1 MATTTTI
8 QEATLPK
15 YQEDFL
21 KDMLAST
28 KFLTTKG
35 MDVPEYRDYI
45 AGLAPEELEAFEKAK
60 EGIGAYQPFLDKAS
74 DLTDAG
80 AGMTMMGADV
90 LKGTEAQYDPSSY
103 KEFMD
108 PYMEDVISATDK
120 QIQKQKEMDAQA
132 LAAKAGTAF
141 GGSRAAVQ
149 DAMLRSEYGDY
160 AAGLGAKMRS
170 AGFNIAQTQAQTAFE
185 NAQRRGQN
193 AAQIFNQLGQGIT
206 SIGGQQANLGGM
218 QQQMMGRDVQ
228 TLLGIGGAQR
238 AQEQAGLSAD
248 LKTFQAQQQQPY
260 QELAFASDIFRG
272 VPSTQSTQTTQ
283 YAPDPSLIS
292 TIGGLGLGVYGLS
305 QGQGGLGSFF
315 GFPSA

>member
-108 PYMEDVISATDK
+108 PYMEDVIAATDK

-141 GGSRAAVQ
+141 GGQEPLS
-149 DAMLRSEYGDY
+149 
-160 AAGLGAKMRS
+160 K
-170 AGFNIAQTQAQTAFE
+170 TQC
-185 NAQRRGQN
+185 
-193 AAQIFNQLGQGIT
+193 
-206 SIGGQQANLGGM
+206 
-218 QQQMMGRDVQ
+218 
-228 TLLGIGGAQR
+228 
-238 AQEQAGLSAD
+238 
-248 LKTFQAQQQQPY
+248 
-260 QELAFASDIFRG
+260 
-272 VPSTQSTQTTQ
+272 
-283 YAPDPSLIS
+283 
-292 TIGGLGLGVYGLS
+292 YGLS
-305 QGQGGLGSFF
+305 MVTMPLVLEPRCDQQGLILPRHRHKQLLRTLKGEDRTLLRYSISLDKGSHL
-315 GFPSA
+315 